1 MVEKKVSIER
11 KNMNLSRMTAL
22 EIYSNPADIEFLIAQ
37 SEGKHAIMVTRGPG
51 HRFKPL
57 LSTEAVFESR
67 ATAVTIIRS
76 VLDVALKEGKS
87 AFDDALEM
95 LDQETIDH
103 IIQDLQE
110 QGSCSTH
117 LFLVV

>member
-1 MVEKKVSIER
+1 
-11 KNMNLSRMTAL
+11 MTVL
-22 EIYSNPADIEFLIAQ
+22 EIYSNPADLEFQIAET
-37 SEGKHAIMVTRGPG
+37 EGKHAIMVTRGPG
-51 HRFKPL
+51 HRFKL
-57 LSTEAVFESR
+57 LLTTEAVFESR
-67 ATAVTIIRS
+67 TVAVSAIRS

-87 AFDDALEM
+87 AFGETLGM

-117 LFLVV
+117 LFMVV

>member
-1 MVEKKVSIER
+1 MS
-11 KNMNLSRMTAL
+11 LSRLTAL
-22 EIYSNPADIEFLIAQ
+22 EICTNPTDLEFQVAE
-37 SEGKHAIMVTRGPG
+37 SKGKHAIMITRGPG
-51 HRFKPL
+51 HRFKL
-57 LSTEAVFESR
+57 LLTTEAVFESR
-67 ATAVTIIRS
+67 TVAVSTIRS

-87 AFDDALEM
+87 AFGEALGM

-117 LFLVV
+117 LFMVV

>member
-1 MVEKKVSIER
+1 
-11 KNMNLSRMTAL
+11 
-22 EIYSNPADIEFLIAQ
+22 
-37 SEGKHAIMVTRGPG
+37 
-51 HRFKPL
+51 
-57 LSTEAVFESR
+57 
-67 ATAVTIIRS
+67 

-87 AFDDALEM
+87 AFGEALGM

-117 LFLVV
+117 LFMVV